1 MAETTKEQVMEFF
14 ERCHLLGRIKV
25 WRWHP
30 VLCKEPFDDE
40 KIKAMIASGELS
52 DDPDE
57 NLARYQEQERCL
69 QQYQPKPL
77 SDLVSDFKAAGHSTE
92 FVKDLENG
100 LKKSS
105 PHSRICV
112 ASHK

>member
-1 MAETTKEQVMEFF
+1 MAETTKEQ
-14 ERCHLLGRIKV
+14 GRQFVEKWQLFGRLKV
-25 WRWHP
+25 WERHP

-52 DDPDE
+52 YDTDA
-57 NLARYQEQERCL
+57 NLARYQEQELSLR
-69 QQYQPKPL
+69 QYQPKPL
-77 SDLVSDFKAAGHSTE
+77 SDLAFDFRGAGYSTE

-105 PHSRICV
+105 PQ
-112 ASHK
+112 SHE